1 MERDNFYII
10 LDLSTSPPE
19 NDPVKIEEA
28 IKKKQAE
35 WSRLR
40 NHPSKGINA
49 QKYIGLLPEIRKV
62 MLDPALR
69 AKEARNAQEIA
80 RSQKADKFTGIDRH
94 LELLM
99 NKGFIKEE
107 EIVKLAKIHKV
118 PPNEIRSRIQA
129 KEKEKYTELDKQI
142 QNRMNK
148 GFISEAEISSLAKI
162 HGMDEKDVRSRV
174 SGPIK
179 KESKFNLRKTK
190 ALDPSI
196 VKIIEDNL
204 KVVGKASLYDF
215 LGMSPDSDL
224 ADLQQKAREKESEVL
239 KSRKKDAVATASGVL
254 VGHCISQF
262 KNERNKASYDATRAQ
277 SHLSELDSDI
287 DVAGIE
293 GVIRKDNFAFLV
305 NRAVEFGMDPD
316 EAVKYIRNY
325 CKEKKWKIETA
336 KKPKTKKTGK
346 QLLFRLAVLIVFV
359 AAGYFQGSRLYDDYK
374 GKKDFERIVAK
385 AESLP
390 ELEDRIG
397 LLRQYLN
404 EHDIHKYTPEI
415 SKKYEEYKA
424 RREARRIDDL
434 IVSAKDLVR
443 EEKFE
448 EAVTVFK
455 QYLEKNPRSP
465 SIMRLRKEISALE
478 KLIEKRDY
486 ETLANIEHLSV
497 AERIAAYSRYLKQH
511 PSGEGR
517 ENVLNILQELGD
529 AYFVTLMDELDQCEK
544 QKRYEVCAALAEN
557 FIEAFP
563 DDERSEKLRLF
574 QHRYR
579 QKLNEELALEELI
592 RKAAEKGPDYSA
604 ARKLFDSYLEFNPT
618 SPIKDRVLEEIEKV
632 EKKRVQAEFAAELE
646 RRMQLLEATGGR
658 FVPKMD
664 NVVSDTRTGL
674 MWAMWD
680 SSHSTE
686 DCMDYHKAEQYVD
699 SLHIGGYDDWRI
711 PTPEEL
717 AGIYK
722 SEPFFP
728 FNDAPWYW
736 SSVSYK
742 SYSDGWI
749 FLVDVVDTKKTT
761 VYRKEQI
768 DSRKCGAV
776 RAVRP

>member
-19 NDPVKIEEA
+19 NDPVKIKEA

-49 QKYIGLLPEIRKV
+49 QKYIGLMPEIRKI
-62 MLDPALR
+62 MMDPARR
-69 AKEARNAQEIA
+69 AKEARTAQEIVKSQQA
-80 RSQKADKFTGIDRH
+80 RKFTGIDRH

-99 NKGFIKEE
+99 SKGFIKEE
-107 EIVKLAKIHKV
+107 EIVKLARLHKV
-118 PPNEIRSRIQA
+118 APNEIRSRIQA
-129 KEKEKYTELDKQI
+129 KEKEKYAELDKQI

-148 GFISEAEISSLAKI
+148 GFISEAEIASLAKI
-162 HGMDEKDVRSRV
+162 HGMDEDAVRSRV

-196 VKIIEDNL
+196 EKIIEDNL
-204 KVVGKASLYDF
+204 KVVGKTSLYDF
-215 LGMSPDSDL
+215 LDMAPDSEL
-224 ADLQQKAREKESEVL
+224 ADLQQKAKEKESEVL

-262 KNERNKASYDATRAQ
+262 KSERNKASYDATRAQ

-293 GVIRKDNFAFLV
+293 GIIRKDNFEFLA

-316 EAVKYIRNY
+316 EAAKYIRNY
-325 CKEKKWKIETA
+325 CKEKKWQIETS
-336 KKPKTKKTGK
+336 KKPKTKKTKK
-346 QLLFRLAVLIVFV
+346 QVLLRVAVLIVLV
-359 AAGYFQGSRLYDDYK
+359 AAGYFQGFKLYDDYK
-374 GKKDFERIVAK
+374 GKNDYERIVAK

-390 ELEDRIG
+390 ELEDKVR
-397 LLRQYLN
+397 LLREYLN
-404 EHDIHKYTPEI
+404 DNDIHKYTPEI
-415 SKKYEEYKA
+415 SQKYEEYKA
-424 RREARRIDDL
+424 RQEARRIDDL
-434 IVSAKDLVR
+434 IVSAKELVR
-443 EEKFE
+443 EDKFE
-448 EAVTVFK
+448 EALAVYK

-465 SIMRLRKEISALE
+465 SIMRLRKEISAIE
-478 KLIEKRDY
+478 KLIERKDY
-486 ETLANIEHLSV
+486 EALANIEHLSV
-497 AERIAAYSRYLKQH
+497 AERIAAYGRYLKEH

-517 ENVLNILQELGD
+517 ENVLNILQDLGD
-529 AYFVTLMDELDQCEK
+529 AYYVTLIDELDQCEK
-544 QKRYEVCAALAEN
+544 QRRYEVCVALAEN
-557 FIEAFP
+557 FIAAFP
-563 DDERSEKLRLF
+563 EDERSETLRLF

-579 QKLNEELALEELI
+579 QKLNEEIALEELI
-592 RKAAEKGPDYSA
+592 RKASEKGRDFSA
-604 ARKLFDSYLEFNPT
+604 ARKIFDNYLEFNPN

-632 EKKRVQAEFAAELE
+632 EKKRVQAEFASEFE
-646 RRMQLLEATGGR
+646 RRLQLLEATGGR
-658 FVPKMD
+658 FASDID

-680 SSHSTE
+680 STHSTE
-686 DCMDYHKAEQYVD
+686 DCMDHHRAEQYVD
-699 SLHIGGYDDWRI
+699 DLHIGGYDDWRI

-728 FNDAPWYW
+728 FSDAPWYW

-749 FLVDVVDTKKTT
+749 FLVDVVDTKKAT
-761 VYRKEQI
+761 VYHKEQI